1 MCASNSP
8 SRHLSILLSSFLSV
22 ADLGYDTFIPFFVN
36 GTLNA
41 LLRGHFV
48 SPYTKIYQH
57 SFLQRSASVLFVVSY
72 VYRRLE
78 PSPLR
83 FQGRSAY
90 PVSQAHGADLNL
102 NSYLFEDGFN
112 IHHWCAVDCLHVAQA
127 QTTALHRQHCYQ
139 VNANRIGA
147 VG

>member
-8 SRHLSILLSSFLSV
+8 SRHLSILLSSFPSV
-22 ADLGYDTFIPFFVN
+22 ADLGYDTFVPFDVPC
-36 GTLNA
+36 TLNT
-41 LLRGHFV
+41 LFRGHFV
-48 SPYTKIYQH
+48 SPTKIYQH
-57 SFLQRSASVLFVVSY
+57 SFLQRSASGLLVVSY

-90 PVSQAHGADLNL
+90 PVSRAHGADLNL

-112 IHHWCAVDCLHVAQA
+112 IHHRCAVDCLHVAQA
-127 QTTALHRQHCYQ
+127 QALALHCQHCYQ